1 MGTNTSADGAR
12 SRTPPGRPSVAKER
26 RDQIIDAFLALVAER
41 HTTAMTIAEV
51 AERAGVHRSA
61 VRHFVGNRAALVTAA
76 VDEICHR
83 HDRSREQRIGT
94 APNIE
99 EVVDHYFSSSYV
111 WDHAELDDVFG
122 ILLMSATDD
131 DVVASGIANDY
142 RESMDEML
150 ELLGRTDASAR
161 AAAYHVL
168 CLAEQNVV
176 LQRFGFDPELG
187 EATRALARSVIDRVR
202 DTPPND

>member
-1 MGTNTSADGAR
+1 
-12 SRTPPGRPSVAKER
+12 
-26 RDQIIDAFLALVAER
+26 
-41 HTTAMTIAEV
+41 
-51 AERAGVHRSA
+51 
-61 VRHFVGNRAALVTAA
+61 
-76 VDEICHR
+76 
-83 HDRSREQRIGT
+83 IGT
-94 APNIE
+94 APSID

-150 ELLGRTDASAR
+150 ELLGRSDAPAR
-161 AAAYHVL
+161 AAAYQVL

-202 DTPPND
+202 GTPPND